1 MSLVEANRKLMQ
13 AANNP
18 AVTPAD
24 RQRCWNAL
32 AVSNEPSRP
41 KAQRP
46 AASAPIAAR
55 PAVTAPAGLRGMSPE
70 AMLMSVISDPQNS
83 PDEQLRASR
92 ALAEYFRDQEI
103 TPEHRSQF
111 ETANHSMAN
120 AAEQRAFVARRF
132 GA

>member
-1 MSLVEANRKLMQ
+1 MSLVEANLKLMQ

-32 AVSNEPSRP
+32 VVSNEPSRP
-41 KAQRP
+41 KAQRS

-55 PAVTAPAGLRGMSPE
+55 PAMTAPAGLRGMSPE
-70 AMLMSVISDPQNS
+70 AMMMSVISDPQNS
-83 PDEQLRASR
+83 RADQLRASR
-92 ALAEYFRDQEI
+92 CLTEYYRDREI

-111 ETANHSMAN
+111 EASTRSMAD
-120 AAEQRAFVARRF
+120 AQEQREFVERRF